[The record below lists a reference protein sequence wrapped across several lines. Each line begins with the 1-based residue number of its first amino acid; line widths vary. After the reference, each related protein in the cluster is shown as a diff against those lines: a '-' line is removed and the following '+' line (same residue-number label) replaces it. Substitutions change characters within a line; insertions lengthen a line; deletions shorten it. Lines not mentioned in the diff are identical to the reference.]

1 MVGMSLMTLSILND
15 ARTLANAWTIKS
27 RLGAKLWQDAWT
39 VAMPRTRRARPDTC
53 SDLGARTFLFAW
65 PQVAR
70 VGSFSPGQS
79 KIPGR
84 LRTLA
89 QLVARGRNMREPGR
103 PDIRHFLD
111 ARAVRQNFGKPIR
124 ASVAARTEVIA
135 RTPGHLGKPARPPC
149 WTLDNAASLDAYAPG
164 R

>member
-70 VGSFSPGQS
+70 VGSFSPGQLMGG
-79 KIPGR
+79 KLPGR
-84 LRTLA
+84 HEGRERRQKLSSQMARTRA
-89 QLVARGRNMREPGR
+89 AARAPPDR
-103 PDIRHFLD
+103 PDALRSVDARAIFFACTACYRPHLQICLD
-111 ARAVRQNFGKPIR
+111 ART
-124 ASVAARTEVIA
+124 SVAA
-135 RTPGHLGKPARPPC
+135 
-149 WTLDNAASLDAYAPG
+149 WTL
-164 R
+164 